1 MASLPHELRIGS
13 VIGGKYRIEV
23 LLGEGGHGCVFGAT
37 HVELRE
43 RRAIKCLTGTD
54 SRDAAAVARFL
65 HEARAAGAL
74 RSEHAVRIH
83 DLGRFDTGEPY
94 VVMEWLEG
102 RDLRAV
108 LCERGRIGVAEAA
121 DYLGQALEAIEE
133 AHARGIVHRDL
144 KPENLFLTT
153 GVRGNPVIK
162 VLDFGIAKV
171 TGSAT
176 VQTADAAVFGT
187 PLYMPPEQIRSTR
200 DVDARADLWALGV
213 VLYELAT
220 GEPPFRGANLLE
232 ICAAILNDPPPR
244 PSARCPELPA
254 ALDAVVARC
263 LAKDRDLRFAT
274 ATELHAALDPLR
286 GMPPP
291 PAGATRPP
299 AAPPS
304 GAPAE
309 TLAAAAATRD
319 PRPAGAVAEA
329 TLASPVAPVV
339 PRRRPARVVAVVGLG
354 LVGAVSVAAVV
365 LATTG
370 NGAAPHAPSGS
381 TTPSAPRDVPAEA
394 ATATS
399 ATATSAS
406 ASASAKDKYRKI
418 DFVRLAQSSGR
429 PVRPAGWQPKVKD
442 KVLAGW
448 RSHTRGEWDAVVV
461 TRIEGDRYVCAY
473 EDARGEAARGLPLE
487 DLLPRPSDKDA
498 ELPAVG
504 SFVIAKVS
512 PSEWEYARVRRVERS
527 NVYVEYVP
535 GMGWDP
541 TELEEVMVR
550 PGELVLVK

>member
-37 HVELRE
+37 HLELRE
-43 RRAIKCLTGTD
+43 RRAIKCLTGTA
-54 SRDAAAVARFL
+54 SRDADAVGRFL

-74 RSEHAVRIH
+74 RSEHAVRIY
-83 DLGRFDTGEPY
+83 DLGRFETGEPY

-108 LCERGRIGVAEAA
+108 LRERGRIGVAEAA

-153 GVRGNPVIK
+153 GVRGNPVVK

-171 TGSAT
+171 AGSTT
-176 VQTADAAVFGT
+176 VQTADVAVFGT
-187 PLYMPPEQIRSTR
+187 PLYMPPEQICSTR
-200 DVDARADLWALGV
+200 DVDGRADLWALGV

-232 ICAAILNDPPPR
+232 ICAAILNDPPPQ

-263 LAKDRDLRFAT
+263 LAKDRDLRWAT
-274 ATELHAALDPLR
+274 AADLHAALEPLR
-286 GMPPP
+286 GVPRP
-291 PAGATRPP
+291 PAGAIRPP

-309 TLAAAAATRD
+309 TLATAAATRD
-319 PRPAGAVAEA
+319 PRPAGVVAKA
-329 TLASPVAPVV
+329 TLASPVAPAG
-339 PRRRPARVVAVVGLG
+339 PRRRAARVVAVVGLG
-354 LVGAVSVAAVV
+354 LVAAASVAAVV

-370 NGAAPHAPSGS
+370 HGATPHAPSGS
-381 TTPSAPRDVPAEA
+381 TTPTAPRDAPAQT
-394 ATATS
+394 ATAT
-399 ATATSAS
+399 TTSAS
-406 ASASAKDKYRKI
+406 AKERYKKI
-418 DFVRLAQSSGR
+418 DFVKLAQSSGR

-448 RSHTRGEWDAVVV
+448 RSHARGEWDAVVV

-473 EDARGEAARGLPLE
+473 EDARGEVARGLPLE
-487 DLLPRPSDKDA
+487 DLLPRPSDTDA
-498 ELPAVG
+498 EMPAAG
-504 SFVIAKVS
+504 DFVIAKVA
-512 PSEWEYARVRRVERS
+512 PTEWEYARVRRVERS